1 MLNINNPSKKEKFDN
16 SQALNE
22 GWIIEY
28 NHQLGSRIRGIFYSD
43 MQAWWHIAREV
54 KRGSE
59 YHQSALLEI
68 SDRERFALET
78 ICGPLSIPSI

>member
-1 MLNINNPSKKEKFDN
+1 MINDNDNPKNEKFDN
-16 SQALNE
+16 SQARNE
-22 GWIIEY
+22 GWVIEY
-28 NHQLGSRIRGIFYSD
+28 NNQSGSRIRGISYSD

-68 SDRERFALET
+68 SDKERFAME
-78 ICGPLSIPSI
+78 ISCGPLSTPII